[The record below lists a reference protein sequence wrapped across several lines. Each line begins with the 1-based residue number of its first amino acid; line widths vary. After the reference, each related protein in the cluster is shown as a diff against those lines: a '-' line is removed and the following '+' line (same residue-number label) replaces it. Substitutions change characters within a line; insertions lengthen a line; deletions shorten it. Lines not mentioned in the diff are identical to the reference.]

1 MAVRFSSKQV
11 LRPLIRLI
19 AIAALFGL
27 PSISLL
33 LHSAPALAEKTTK
46 SIWSVFRSEDG
57 GFSLLMPGQ
66 PITSSSDGVTSYSI
80 TRAKESV
87 TYTVSYTDFPI
98 NPAKEANGIQNALAG
113 VKTGIVEEGGKIQ
126 QQQTINLKGF
136 PGEELR
142 VVMPDGALTRLRS
155 YIVGKRLYL
164 IMASTDNERNL
175 KRSLQGFLD
184 SFRVNPEVVP
194 EALPQP
200 TDSSPSS
207 FVPPL
212 PATPDAPST
221 PEGTPTPAATPT
233 AEDANEPLEAPEAA
247 PKTEVTPTPDDDP
260 IEIPDAPENTPKPEP
275 AASPDDDTA
284 QKSEALNRIAPNF

>member
-1 MAVRFSSKQV
+1 MAVGFSSRQV

-19 AIAALFGL
+19 SIVALLGL
-27 PSISLL
+27 PSLALL
-33 LHSAPALAEKTTK
+33 PSTPALAEKTTK
-46 SIWSVFRSEDG
+46 SIWSVFSSEDG

-66 PITSSSDGVTSYSI
+66 PIVSNSDGVTSYSI

-98 NPAKEANGIQNALAG
+98 NPAQAANGIQNALGG

-126 QQQTINLKGF
+126 QRQTITLKGF

-142 VVMPDGALTRLRS
+142 IVMPDGTLTRLRS

-175 KRSLQGFLD
+175 QRSLQGFLD

-194 EALPQP
+194 DALPQP

-207 FVPPL
+207 FVPQL
-212 PATPDAPST
+212 PATPDE
-221 PEGTPTPAATPT
+221 PEGTPKPAATPT
-233 AEDANEPLEAPEAA
+233 SDDPAEVSDVPEA
-247 PKTEVTPTPDDDP
+247 TPNP
-260 IEIPDAPENTPKPEP
+260 AP
-275 AASPDDDTA
+275 AAATDTA
-284 QKSEALNRIAPNF
+284 TESQP